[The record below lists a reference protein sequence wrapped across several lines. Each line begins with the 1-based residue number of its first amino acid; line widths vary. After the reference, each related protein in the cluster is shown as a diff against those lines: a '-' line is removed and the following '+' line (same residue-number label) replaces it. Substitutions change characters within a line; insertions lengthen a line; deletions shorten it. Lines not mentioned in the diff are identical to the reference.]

1 MSNISYRR
9 RMYVSSIFYC
19 RRAKKK
25 HSMTGIMSTWSYYYV
40 YQWFRISVAFY
51 RQIDSWA
58 KKQAT
63 RERGNHQKKYKAT
76 KPTKQTKKQSR
87 RGKSKTK
94 KLRGKI
100 CKCIQWHL
108 FLVHSSIFFLRFS
121 PVLAIWYDVFLVFL
135 CTISLFSHF
144 IVCCCSFWPLSQF
157 FFIQN

>member
-19 RRAKKK
+19 RRAKKT

-108 FLVHSSIFFLRFS
+108 FLVHSSIFFSSVLSSSCHLVRCFS
-121 PVLAIWYDVFLVFL
+121 SFLVHYFFV
-135 CTISLFSHF
+135 FSFHR
-144 IVCCCSFWPLSQF
+144 LLL
-157 FFIQN
+157 